1 MRCILIMVRQFTQQR
16 DHTPAWKI
24 LIAGGAIM
32 ITTQLYYSSHVTNQL
47 YWELVW
53 KSSDDNHISNSPKQN
68 YALANFVDADEHIY
82 GVYSIHKQLIKH
94 SMLLPHSMDRSGDD
108 GGGGKGGSNREGL
121 THVVVL
127 NEELDSKFHDVLAAW
142 VGEENVRVVHK
153 TDVIGKLNPEQGM
166 WVGTFNKLFFF
177 NLTEFD
183 KVIMMDTDVLIRS
196 NIMHWFNYDTP
207 CGVDVDNISWNS
219 GTLLISPN
227 AEVFGEMLHDL
238 PLVQRWESKHSY
250 EKDPLVNGY
259 SDQDFITSFFLRN
272 ASKTKSTRKRCILP
286 PEAAPLIGAIEHN
299 YFFQYFNEYHPD
311 IYQTVHFADT
321 KPYRGGTMSFHPF
334 KCSLVQEWNE
344 SMRGI
349 DQYYDQISPLN
360 LAQCHNNTSD

>member
-1 MRCILIMVRQFTQQR
+1 MV
-16 DHTPAWKI
+16 
-24 LIAGGAIM
+24 M
-32 ITTQLYYSSHVTNQL
+32 
-47 YWELVW
+47 
-53 KSSDDNHISNSPKQN
+53 
-68 YALANFVDADEHIY
+68 
-82 GVYSIHKQLIKH
+82 
-94 SMLLPHSMDRSGDD
+94 
-108 GGGGKGGSNREGL
+108 
-121 THVVVL
+121 L

-153 TDVIGKLNPEQGM
+153 TDVIGKLKLEQGM